1 MKKKVWKS
9 MVCCASMILSLCMFT
24 MHASAAGTQ
33 APEPDVY
40 QLSFKAGEAYN
51 GNTKADVVRD
61 NNTED
66 PAAPEIIT
74 SSKINRDVA
83 KLNGQSAYVLKGFK
97 DNYPDINALT
107 LEAYFM
113 VESFAAEYVD
123 IISYQNAGGLGIEIE
138 NPDADAGTASLT
150 LYLNFNEDRADIVN
164 AAEIEFGT
172 YYHVAVTFGAGKACV
187 YVNGELAESAE
198 YDSSYTFKY
207 PTQGE
212 PTDFVIGGDVNE
224 LNLGERIFTGELAV
238 ANIYSKALN
247 AEEISAVYQRA
258 LNGDAADPDDPT
270 PENPGAD
277 PNPGTGDFGLL
288 YTAVPFLSALVALK
302 RKK

>member
-9 MVCCASMILSLCMFT
+9 IVCCASMILSLCMFT
-24 MHASAAGTQ
+24 VHASAAETQ

-51 GNTKADVVRD
+51 GSTKADVVRD

-138 NPDADAGTASLT
+138 NPDADAGTAALT
-150 LYLNFNEDRADIVN
+150 FYLNFNEDRADIVN

-172 YYHVAVTFGAGKACV
+172 YYHVVVTFGAGKACV

-238 ANIYSKALN
+238 ANIYNKALN
-247 AEEISAVYQRA
+247 AEEISAH
-258 LNGDAADPDDPT
+258 
-270 PENPGAD
+270 
-277 PNPGTGDFGLL
+277 
-288 YTAVPFLSALVALK
+288 
-302 RKK
+302 